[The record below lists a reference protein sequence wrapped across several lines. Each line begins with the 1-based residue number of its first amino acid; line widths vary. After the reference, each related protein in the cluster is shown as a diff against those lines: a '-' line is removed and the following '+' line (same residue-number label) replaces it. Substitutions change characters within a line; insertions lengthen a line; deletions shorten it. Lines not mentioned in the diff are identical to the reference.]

1 MTHPDRLVGRV
12 YRWQLGFSLGA
23 GFALCWAV
31 PLLLQLSPTVSN
43 GLRYWLF
50 IEILVGSAL
59 TMIATWFS
67 LRRYRFLLQALSLD
81 RREGSTATLDPNGI
95 ANFAHEPGRLT
106 GIWLITHSAAL
117 CVLLAPFRPDPLDW
131 TAAVTVVL
139 LSTLMLATTCL
150 PMHVLVRHDFLEVLE
165 LAPEALM
172 RNVIRQFERAPATRN
187 RINRRIV
194 IAVATPVSFVALG
207 SALIVNAHLRRD
219 DEVSRAETA
228 RTLARAALELKP
240 GTIDGLERALVRAER
255 LGFPAQ
261 ISSPQARYGVIL
273 ERSGIAELTTP
284 LDMGSATVRFD
295 ASTVEVLSAAP
306 VIVSLLATVAAAIIG
321 YLLGNLLST
330 DLYYATRG
338 VRLLGASPAARHQH
352 TGVLRAPRL
361 ELIADLGAA
370 IDALTARFAV
380 FAQAQETAIDARAT
394 AVRARGLFFASV
406 SHDLK
411 APLNSILGF
420 THVVEQ
426 QPLSQGQLESL
437 HAIHSRAR
445 ELLALIET
453 ILDAARVE
461 EGHLSLMTDE
471 VSFKHLFDKAIDTA
485 RQLSSGYEVQIF
497 EEIEE
502 GIPSLLVDRLRV
514 TRALATLI
522 AYSIRTNQGGKMWI
536 RAERESEAVMR
547 IDVDVPKPGHSPK
560 DLELMLSP
568 SHDQPGREH
577 RGLALGLRLARSVV
591 KLHRGTVRVVDR
603 GKKGAMFCVQLPT
616 LTVPL
621 PAASAPLHSI
631 PPPPSSRPSSS
642 RPPPLSVPPIL
653 TPSLPPGPILSRSL
667 EAAQAAGG
675 PPSSSRLPAHP
686 FGGSPIAGQ
695 NTPASGVPRGAGIPA
710 GAAPSS
716 ASLPPLTMSSVAPNP
731 SASAPINP
739 APGAP
744 GALAA
749 GAKSSPL
756 GRPPVKPAHRKKSVA
771 REGQS
776 WFPAAQGSEPGPEFD
791 TMQSIPRP
799 PRVPETPAWLVSAT
813 PLPGAP
819 GALYPTP
826 PETFTHSAPE
836 SLPDFAADSA
846 PPSSIPAPADKDR
859 VSDPGTPKT

>member
-1 MTHPDRLVGRV
+1 VTHPDRLIGRV
-12 YRWQLGFSLGA
+12 YRWQLGFSVGA
-23 GFALCWAV
+23 GLCLGWAV
-31 PLLLQLSPTVSN
+31 PLLLQLSGSLSSGV
-43 GLRYWLF
+43 RFWLF
-50 IEILVGSAL
+50 TQILIGSGL
-59 TMIATWFS
+59 TTVTTWFS
-67 LRRYRFLLQALSLD
+67 MRRYRFLLQALSLD
-81 RREGSTATLDPNGI
+81 RREGSTATLDPTSV

-106 GIWLITHSAAL
+106 GIWLVMHSASL
-117 CVLLAPFRPDPLDW
+117 CILLAPFRPDPLDW

-139 LSTLMLATTCL
+139 LSTLMLATTSL

-165 LAPEALM
+165 LAPEKLM
-172 RNVIRQFERAPATRN
+172 RSVIRQFERVPAARG

-240 GTIDGLERALVRAER
+240 GTVDGLERALAKAER

-284 LDMGSATVRFD
+284 LDTGSASVRFD
-295 ASTVEVLSAAP
+295 ASTVEVLSPAP
-306 VIVSLLATVAAAIIG
+306 VIVSLLATVAAAILG

-338 VRLLGASPAARHQH
+338 VRLLGATPAARHQH

-361 ELIADLGAA
+361 KLIADLGAA

-437 HAIHSRAR
+437 HAIHSRAQ

-471 VSFKHLFDKAIDTA
+471 VSFKQLFDKAIDTA
-485 RQLSSGYEVQIF
+485 RQLSSSYEAQIF

-502 GIPSLLVDRLRV
+502 GIPALIVDRTRV

-536 RAERESEAVMR
+536 RAERESESRMR
-547 IDVDVPKPGHSPK
+547 LDVDVPKPAHSPK
-560 DLELMLSP
+560 ELELMLSP

-577 RGLALGLRLARSVV
+577 RGLSLGLRLARSVV
-591 KLHRGTVRVVDR
+591 KLHRGSVRVVDR

-616 LTVPL
+616 VSAPL
-621 PAASAPLHSI
+621 PTASAPLHSI
-631 PPPPSSRPSSS
+631 PAPPSSRPPSSL
-642 RPPPLSVPPIL
+642 PPPLSIPPLL
-653 TPSLPPGPILSRSL
+653 TPSIVPGSGASTSSLVPTTPSVPPRAGALARASTPPGSFAPAVSSMSGLVTPMISGRP
-667 EAAQAAGG
+667 G
-675 PPSSSRLPAHP
+675 PSGPDAS
-686 FGGSPIAGQ
+686 
-695 NTPASGVPRGAGIPA
+695 TPAP
-710 GAAPSS
+710 
-716 ASLPPLTMSSVAPNP
+716 SLPPLTLSSVVPTPP
-731 SASAPINP
+731 SGSGLPAAGP
-739 APGAP
+739 AP
-744 GALAA
+744 
-749 GAKSSPL
+749 KSSPL
-756 GRPPVKPAHRKKSVA
+756 GRPPLKPATRKKGPPT
-771 REGQS
+771 EGQS
-776 WFPAAQGSEPGPEFD
+776 WFPEAPPGEGPPEFD
-791 TMQSIPRP
+791 SLQPIPRP
-799 PRVPETPAWLVSAT
+799 PRLPTTSAWLSA
-813 PLPGAP
+813 
-819 GALYPTP
+819 P
-826 PETFTHSAPE
+826 PWPHSRRGDPVEPAETFTYDTPSESA
-836 SLPDFAADSA
+836 AV
-846 PPSSIPAPADKDR
+846 PPSKG
-859 VSDPGTPKT
+859 PGHGDDGDSSPDSSPPKT